1 MTFTFKGE
9 MSIIRNFNSKLLDME
24 DGTRKK
30 KSMAFELLSSFIKK
44 YLMKNLIFPKGVK
57 VRKIRCLLNQFLQIV
72 HYLVSKA
79 EAVI

>member
-1 MTFTFKGE
+1 
-9 MSIIRNFNSKLLDME
+9 ME
-24 DGTRKK
+24 DGTSKKKK

-57 VRKIRCLLNQFLQIV
+57 VRKIRCPLNQFLQIV

-79 EAVI
+79 EAMI